1 MPRRLLYVL
10 LILTTPIV
18 ASAASADPPSALK
31 LGTRLE
37 LFVDDFLIE
46 FMEGLELKLHH
57 PRSAPVGLEITATAA
72 VLMFVQ

>member
-37 LFVDDFLIE
+37 LFVDEPGEPLVPP
-46 FMEGLELKLHH
+46 LEL
-57 PRSAPVGLEITATAA
+57 ALEIGRG
-72 VLMFVQ
+72 VVGGHV